1 MGKYVNTIVLNKDA
15 TQVKERV
22 NLFLSNYGFFP
33 SKKGDWYERGK
44 GFWEAKKKFS
54 WRYENGVL
62 RYEAWL
68 GKNMDPSDG
77 KVQASMI
84 KKSYMAELQSFD
96 TFISG
101 ELNQLP
107 EVTYSPKGVYVGLG
121 LAIVTIFVCVFTGLI
136 SLWFPFASLVATI
149 PNGPKSKAKGL
160 AWVVIVLDILLL
172 IYWLLSA
179 VFNVVYP
186 LTMLS

>member
-1 MGKYVNTIVLNKDA
+1 M
-15 TQVKERV
+15 
-22 NLFLSNYGFFP
+22 
-33 SKKGDWYERGK
+33 
-44 GFWEAKKKFS
+44 
-54 WRYENGVL
+54 L